1 MALQVN
7 NNLEVQLETLMHLDR
22 PHHLLPLM
30 VLRDQDQMARL
41 LQEDKH
47 SPHHRI
53 MALQARDQTAEDLR
67 EIIMDSPHL
76 PNMALQVRVKT
87 AEDHR
92 EIITMLSP
100 HLHNMVPLDR
110 TVEHLPEILMVL
122 QVKHQMEL
130 HSLQRRAMEFLIQTV
145 SRARIVS
152 PTVVSSVPHL
162 PVTELRMQHNRS
174 RAQVQVEIM

>member
-1 MALQVN
+1 MALQIN
-7 NNLEVQLETLMHLDR
+7 NNLEVQLETLMVDR

-67 EIIMDSPHL
+67 EIIMDSLHL